1 MTKTY
6 RIWFWI
12 LAVLSFLLCVGPLAA
27 YSVSALIAAD
37 LVIEKVALASTVFIV
52 LIMSVVSW
60 LNKIA
65 LRSRLWIILIGLYIC
80 LDSIMTPLIIIA
92 ACQVID
98 EIIVCPIKNNLS
110 TKLTISKELDKR
122 LSIGG

>member
-92 ACQVID
+92 AC
-98 EIIVCPIKNNLS
+98 
-110 TKLTISKELDKR
+110 
-122 LSIGG
+122 

>member
-52 LIMSVVSW
+52 LIMSLVSW

-98 EIIVCPIKNNLS
+98 EIIVCPIKHNLS

-122 LSIGG
+122 LSVGG